1 MAQNYWGRVECSGGR
16 EGEEFM
22 EIFSE
27 EVTDQTEQLADIP
40 DLIKKKKTTMFLLLF
55 CLY

>member
-1 MAQNYWGRVECSGGR
+1 
-16 EGEEFM
+16 M

-40 DLIKKKKTTMFLLLF
+40 DLIKKKKNHDVFVVVLLILTGR
-55 CLY
+55 

>member
-1 MAQNYWGRVECSGGR
+1 
-16 EGEEFM
+16 M

-40 DLIKKKKTTMFLLLF
+40 DLIKKKNHDVFVVVLLILTGR
-55 CLY
+55 

>member
-1 MAQNYWGRVECSGGR
+1 
-16 EGEEFM
+16 M

-40 DLIKKKKTTMFLLLF
+40 DLVKKNKTKHYVFVVVLLILTGR
-55 CLY
+55 

>member
-1 MAQNYWGRVECSGGR
+1 
-16 EGEEFM
+16 M

-27 EVTDQTEQLADIP
+27 EVTDQTEQFADIP
-40 DLIKKKKTTMFLLLF
+40 DSLKKKMMFLLLLF